1 MNLKYL
7 ATTSVFATLATLL
20 FSSGSHLAAQ
30 VTPRSEGTNL
40 NRGLL
45 TEAINSGEHV
55 KFGTVQAKALFVRTG
70 IQATP
75 GQVFVIQSM
84 GMTNL
89 ASDGPYITNANGTIT
104 TAPPVDSG
112 AYQWFTDNAS
122 PVGTPPVV
130 GMKKYPLG
138 GTQLDSAPF
147 GALVAGFSSIPN
159 PTSLADFPGGF
170 HLVGT
175 SKTAKAPAFGG
186 YLFFAVNDIVGGT
199 DNAGYYLVRISF

>member
-1 MNLKYL
+1 MNLKHL

-20 FSSGSHLAAQ
+20 LSSSSPLTAQ
-30 VTPRSEGTNL
+30 VARPTESTTH
-40 NRGLL
+40 NRGVL
-45 TEAINSGEHV
+45 TEAISTGEQV

-70 IQATP
+70 IHANP
-75 GQVFVIQSM
+75 GQLFVIQAM
-84 GMTNL
+84 GMANL
-89 ASDGPYITNANGTIT
+89 ASDGPYITNANGRIT

-122 PVGTPPVV
+122 LVGVPPVV

-147 GALVAGFSSIPN
+147 GALVAGFSSVPN

-170 HLVGT
+170 HLIGI
-175 SKTAKAPAFGG
+175 SRTAKAPSFGG

-199 DNAGYYLVRISF
+199 DNSGYYLVRISF